1 MNEIETKEIQQ
12 EVEIQ
17 HQLEFLLWEMEV
29 MINQIKELNNVY
41 RCGSG
46 DYFEVEKLG

>member
-17 HQLEFLLWEMEV
+17 DQLEFLLWEMEV

-41 RCGSG
+41 QCGSG
-46 DYFEVEKLG
+46 DYC